1 MKKTTTLEPP
11 KNILVGLLVFATTAF
26 WPSLTTSAQNSVIQP
41 HTMIPVAQSSSVAS
55 SGLMPTGLM
64 ILTIA
69 IIIISFCLITGMTI
83 VLYRMSQEMNEK
95 FESIST
101 QTNTL
106 KEVRIGIKDL
116 NSKSDEGVRL
126 SPELEESFKN
136 FSRLYKKVV
145 LIEGKMKEVLSPQ
158 EKLTDLITTLSS
170 SIPKVNTIIEKY
182 RGDVES
188 KLMDEERRKKSLEKE
203 EEQSRKNLEN
213 RQAELHKIEQE
224 LKKAKDEFE
233 SDKMDAASKLQRSAQ
248 LIEEALMIKSDA
260 EASKLYYEEK
270 KRILD
275 AEQTGFEANRDL
287 FIRRINAFWPPS
299 FRDGGA
305 LMAYRQGIEDMSE
318 QFHSAAP
325 LLINTLQRVHL
336 MKSAQNR
343 FDPQE
348 IAKAVQEMS
357 RVAYRFW
364 AESNMDDDT
373 QFRNSKA
380 WADATSELLG
390 EEYKIVVVKVDE
402 PKDALTMQYSDGTS
416 RVVKIHTWFVG
427 CSALRLKAHVA

>member
-26 WPSLTTSAQNSVIQP
+26 WPSLTAYAQNSVAQP

-64 ILTIA
+64 ILTIT
-69 IIIISFCLITGMTI
+69 IVIISFCLITWMAI

-116 NSKSDEGVRL
+116 NIKSEEGVRL

-170 SIPKVNTIIEKY
+170 SIPKVHAIIEKY
-182 RGDVES
+182 RGEVES

-248 LIEEALMIKSDA
+248 QIEEALMIKSDA

-364 AESNMDDDT
+364 SESNLDDDT
-373 QFRNSKA
+373 QFRNSKV